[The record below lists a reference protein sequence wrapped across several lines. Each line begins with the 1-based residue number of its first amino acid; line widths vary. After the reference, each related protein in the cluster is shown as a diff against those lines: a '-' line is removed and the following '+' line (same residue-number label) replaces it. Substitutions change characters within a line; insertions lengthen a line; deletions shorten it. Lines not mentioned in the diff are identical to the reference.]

1 MTIALIDSPA
11 RASNSPKMNAL
22 EVQNDK
28 DLRAEPSEFG
38 HVMSG
43 ILNPTA
49 QPSPSAAQALAAA
62 SAEAPALNGQAMADS
77 GLGLSSLM
85 NPLGGD
91 FLKAVHLGPH
101 LNVITP
107 ETAAP
112 DKQSLEAFARSQGLD
127 ETAVQWLMGTVPVM
141 PPVGLAWPTAV
152 PAATAGVDA
161 AAPAGTEAVAS
172 ADVDAPAT
180 AGLDAPLAINTAL
193 SSEKIKTFDG
203 TSAMAVGLSAATTV
217 DPLKSAAAQK
227 PDTQI
232 TAIAL
237 GGAALWA
244 MAQATEPARTATAS
258 AQAMSEAGQVQINLM
273 TPPAP
278 TAMWMLRNAINVSPA
293 KEVASAKTDIA
304 LSEIDLS
311 QEATPELLE
320 SLAQSMESGASEA
333 HPTPLSGHPGH
344 RLEMNAAKNQ
354 DPQTQA
360 DNPTA
365 ADAGSAQ
372 RSEKVHELAEKMG
385 QAVGKRILSEMEKGQ
400 WHLKLSLRPAT
411 LGHIEVE
418 MRMRS
423 GELDAV
429 FTANQ
434 ALTRELLQDGMSK
447 LKDTLNQMGM
457 DVASMQV
464 GDGQTQKRGGESTPG
479 QMSKSTNTENGDSKS
494 TQAQPISVP
503 RMKMGQDGWDV
514 LV

>member
-141 PPVGLAWPTAV
+141 PPLGLALPTAEA
-152 PAATAGVDA
+152 AATAGTGA
-161 AAPAGTEAVAS
+161 TG
-172 ADVDAPAT
+172 DVT
-180 AGLDAPLAINTAL
+180 TAL
-193 SSEKIKTFDG
+193 SSEKINTFDG
-203 TSAMAVGLSAATTV
+203 TSATAGGLSAATTG

-244 MAQATEPARTATAS
+244 MAQATEPARTAPAS

-320 SLAQSMESGASEA
+320 SLAQSMESGSSEA

-344 RLEMNAAKNQ
+344 RLEMNAAKTQ

-360 DNPTA
+360 DHPTA
-365 ADAGSAQ
+365 SDTGSAQ
-372 RSEKVHELAEKMG
+372 RSEKVQELAEKMG

-494 TQAQPISVP
+494 TQAQAISVP

>member
-141 PPVGLAWPTAV
+141 PPLGLALPKAEA
-152 PAATAGVDA
+152 AATAGSGA
-161 AAPAGTEAVAS
+161 TG
-172 ADVDAPAT
+172 DVS
-180 AGLDAPLAINTAL
+180 TAL
-193 SSEKIKTFDG
+193 SSEKINTFDG
-203 TSAMAVGLSAATTV
+203 TSATAGGLSTATTV

-244 MAQATEPARTATAS
+244 MAQATEPARTAPAS

-320 SLAQSMESGASEA
+320 SLAQSMESGSSEA

-344 RLEMNAAKNQ
+344 RLEMNAAKTQ

-494 TQAQPISVP
+494 TQAQAISVP

>member
-141 PPVGLAWPTAV
+141 PPLGLALPKAEA
-152 PAATAGVDA
+152 AATAGTGA
-161 AAPAGTEAVAS
+161 TG
-172 ADVDAPAT
+172 DVS
-180 AGLDAPLAINTAL
+180 TAL
-193 SSEKIKTFDG
+193 SSEKINTFDG
-203 TSAMAVGLSAATTV
+203 TSATAGGLSTATTV

-244 MAQATEPARTATAS
+244 MAQATEPARTAPAS

-344 RLEMNAAKNQ
+344 RLEMNAAKTQ

-447 LKDTLNQMGM
+447 LKDTLGQMGM

-464 GDGQTQKRGGESTPG
+464 GDGQTRQRGGESTPG
-479 QMSKSTNTENGDSKS
+479 QMSKSTNTENDDSKS
-494 TQAQPISVP
+494 TPAQPIGVP

>member
-22 EVQNDK
+22 EVQNEH
-28 DLRAEPSEFG
+28 DLRTEPSEFG
-38 HVMSG
+38 QVMSG

-49 QPSPSAAQALAAA
+49 QPPSGVAQALAAA
-62 SAEAPALNGQAMADS
+62 SAEAPALNGQTMADS
-77 GLGLSSLM
+77 KLGLPPLM

-107 ETAAP
+107 EKAAP
-112 DKQSLEAFARSQGLD
+112 DDQSLEAFARSQGLD

-141 PPVGLAWPTAV
+141 PPVGLALPTAEAAAAALGATGAVSTAIGSEVINNLEGTSV
-152 PAATAGVDA
+152 PAA
-161 AAPAGTEAVAS
+161 
-172 ADVDAPAT
+172 
-180 AGLDAPLAINTAL
+180 
-193 SSEKIKTFDG
+193 
-203 TSAMAVGLSAATTV
+203 GLSGVSTG
-217 DPLKSAAAQK
+217 DPLKSATAQK
-227 PDTQI
+227 PDIQI

-237 GGAALWA
+237 SSAALWA
-244 MAQATEPARTATAS
+244 MAQPTEPAQTATALPE
-258 AQAMSEAGQVQINLM
+258 AMPEAGQVQINLM
-273 TPPAP
+273 TPQAQ
-278 TAMWMLRNAINVSPA
+278 TAMWMLRNAIQASPA
-293 KEVASAKTDIA
+293 KEVASPKTDVA
-304 LSEIDLS
+304 MSEIDLS

-320 SLAQSMESGASEA
+320 SLAQSIGPDAAGAQ
-333 HPTPLSGHPGH
+333 PTPLSGHSGH
-344 RLEMNAAKNQ
+344 RQEINTANTQAS
-354 DPQTQA
+354 QTQG
-360 DNPTA
+360 DNPTT
-365 ADAGSAQ
+365 ADTGSAQ
-372 RSEKVHELAEKMG
+372 RSEKVQELAEKMG
-385 QAVGKRILSEMEKGQ
+385 QAVGKRILSEMENGQ
-400 WHLKLSLRPAT
+400 WHLKLSLRPAS

-479 QMSKSTNTENGDSKS
+479 QMSKSTNTENGDSQS
-494 TQAQPISVP
+494 TQAQPISAP
-503 RMKMGQDGWDV
+503 RMKMGKDGWDV

>member
-141 PPVGLAWPTAV
+141 PPLGLALPKAEA
-152 PAATAGVDA
+152 AATAGSGA
-161 AAPAGTEAVAS
+161 TG
-172 ADVDAPAT
+172 DVS
-180 AGLDAPLAINTAL
+180 TAL
-193 SSEKIKTFDG
+193 SSEKINTFDG
-203 TSAMAVGLSAATTV
+203 TPATAGGLSTATTV

-344 RLEMNAAKNQ
+344 RLEMNAAKTQ

-494 TQAQPISVP
+494 TQAQAISVP

>member
-141 PPVGLAWPTAV
+141 PPLGLALPKAEA
-152 PAATAGVDA
+152 AATAGS
-161 AAPAGTEAVAS
+161 G
-172 ADVDAPAT
+172 AT
-180 AGLDAPLAINTAL
+180 GDFSTAL
-193 SSEKIKTFDG
+193 SSEKINTFDG
-203 TSAMAVGLSAATTV
+203 TPATAGGLSAATTV

-244 MAQATEPARTATAS
+244 MAQATEPARTAPAS

-344 RLEMNAAKNQ
+344 RLEMNAAKTQ

-365 ADAGSAQ
+365 SDTGSAQ

-494 TQAQPISVP
+494 TQAQAISVP

>member
-141 PPVGLAWPTAV
+141 PPLGLALPKAEA
-152 PAATAGVDA
+152 AATAGSGA
-161 AAPAGTEAVAS
+161 TG
-172 ADVDAPAT
+172 DVS
-180 AGLDAPLAINTAL
+180 TAL
-193 SSEKIKTFDG
+193 SSEKINTFDG
-203 TSAMAVGLSAATTV
+203 TSATAGGLSAATTV

-344 RLEMNAAKNQ
+344 RLEMNAAKTQ

-365 ADAGSAQ
+365 ADTGSAQ
-372 RSEKVHELAEKMG
+372 RSEKVQELAEKMG

-494 TQAQPISVP
+494 TQAQAISVP